1 MSLFIA
7 AQTAFLKL
15 NGERHKI
22 VKDCTVVRGGHP
34 ILEGHEHLFKPLHV
48 HYDCER
54 PKPVTPPVAPPIAP
68 PAKVVQA
75 KPAAAKAETSEP
87 AEEE

>member
-7 AQTAFLKL
+7 AQTAFLKF
-15 NGERHKI
+15 NDERHKI

-34 ILEGHEHLFKPLHV
+34 ILKGHEHLFKPLHV

-54 PKPVTPPVAPPIAP
+54 PKPVTPPTPP